1 MARICLISDLHLV
14 SNPRLWKE
22 ANSLAKAGHEVTI
35 LTVWTSASRRDKDFL
50 LLQYPGIR
58 YEAAV
63 NLIAGEGSPLL
74 RFYRRLRHRI
84 AVECKRFFKLDTA
97 WLLGYAPATMIKS
110 ALQKNADLYICHAEW
125 GALIG
130 KALIEKDCRVAYD
143 IEDWYSRD
151 YLVPT
156 RPVRLLEK
164 LETFALAKGR
174 YCSCPSNSMADAL
187 ALTYRSK
194 KPSVIYNGFSDVDTP
209 DLELMSSY
217 KSPSFVWFS
226 QTIGPGRGLEI
237 LTEILRHYDR
247 PVEVHLIGD
256 CVEGY
261 EEQLKNVFPFTKGH
275 QLIFHPSVPHHQ
287 LLKEVTKYQIG
298 LALEL
303 SYPDNKNTTVSN
315 KMLQYVQA
323 GIKILA
329 SDTKGQSEIAAF
341 IPSSVELISLS
352 DKDKWLQA
360 LDSLIDRDYDRAL
373 QRNIFLTHFSWE
385 AQEKKLLSLVS
396 AALLN

>member
-1 MARICLISDLHLV
+1 
-14 SNPRLWKE
+14 
-22 ANSLAKAGHEVTI
+22 
-35 LTVWTSASRRDKDFL
+35 
-50 LLQYPGIR
+50 
-58 YEAAV
+58 
-63 NLIAGEGSPLL
+63 
-74 RFYRRLRHRI
+74 
-84 AVECKRFFKLDTA
+84 VECKRFLKLDSA

-130 KALIEKDCRVAYD
+130 KALIEKGCRVAYD

-261 EEQLKNVFPFTKGH
+261 EEQLKNVFPFAKGH

-287 LLKEVTKYQIG
+287 LLKEVAKYQIG

-360 LDSLIDRDYDRAL
+360 LDNLIDRDYDHAL